1 LVLNENPSILGD
13 EKKLEKKQAE
23 LRVVN
28 EKQQALAELKTQFD
42 ILKPDIALIADQ
54 LVLFGD
60 IWDSVSRFLFI

>member
-1 LVLNENPSILGD
+1 MVLNETSSILVAD
-13 EKKLEKKQAE
+13 KKLETKQAE
-23 LRVVN
+23 LRRVN

-42 ILKPDIALIADQ
+42 ILRPDIALICDQ